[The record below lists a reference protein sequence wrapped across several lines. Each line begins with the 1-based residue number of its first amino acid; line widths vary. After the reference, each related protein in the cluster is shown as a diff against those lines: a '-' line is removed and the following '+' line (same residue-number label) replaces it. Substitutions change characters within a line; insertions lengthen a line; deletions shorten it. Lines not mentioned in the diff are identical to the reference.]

1 MSILLKLICRFSI
14 LLVKVT
20 EDFLRNR
27 QTDSTIHMEMEVTV
41 ITEKQNRKTM
51 KNKERVWG
59 NYLLPDFEN

>member
-1 MSILLKLICRFSI
+1 
-14 LLVKVT
+14 
-20 EDFLRNR
+20 
-27 QTDSTIHMEMEVTV
+27 MEMEVTV